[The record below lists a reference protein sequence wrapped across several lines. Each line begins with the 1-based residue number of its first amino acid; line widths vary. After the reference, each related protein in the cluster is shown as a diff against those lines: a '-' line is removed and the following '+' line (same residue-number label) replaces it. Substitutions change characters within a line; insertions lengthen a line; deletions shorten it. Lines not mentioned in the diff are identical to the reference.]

1 MQRPLLAPTRQEGEI
16 SEDTLKRQA
25 KRGGRGWSPR
35 WWSRSSIRI
44 SRRVVCIPTAWRPA
58 SRGSDA
64 SAMTRGRVA
73 PTQSS
78 RCSGCS
84 NGSEVPSA
92 RPTRPEGD
100 RREVVTIEPAL
111 FYRLQAAS
119 SSVGQA
125 TMEGSLKMQ
134 SLVRRRRNVSARCPA
149 GANGNRP
156 DACALIR
163 TPRRSELPV
172 GNGIHLPAWEG
183 VVYFLG
189 TCVRRPP
196 LDRIGRGHRL

>member
-1 MQRPLLAPTRQEGEI
+1 
-16 SEDTLKRQA
+16 
-25 KRGGRGWSPR
+25 
-35 WWSRSSIRI
+35 
-44 SRRVVCIPTAWRPA
+44 
-58 SRGSDA
+58 
-64 SAMTRGRVA
+64 MTRGRVA

-111 FYRLQAAS
+111 FYRLQTAS

-149 GANGNRP
+149 GANGTGQMP
-156 DACALIR
+156 ALLSALLDVLSFRWAMESIC
-163 TPRRSELPV
+163 LP
-172 GNGIHLPAWEG
+172 GKGWYI
-183 VVYFLG
+183 FLEHAYG
-189 TCVRRPP
+189 A
-196 LDRIGRGHRL
+196 HRLIALAVAIGFD